1 MEEFLKAI
9 LKEAEKQ
16 ASQHRGSKP
25 CSGSMNHD
33 EVSAI
38 KKDATEMAKYTKM
51 QFDQFVAVGFTE
63 VQALQLITALL
74 N

>member
-1 MEEFLKAI
+1 
-9 LKEAEKQ
+9 
-16 ASQHRGSKP
+16 
-25 CSGSMNHD
+25 MNHD

-38 KKDATEMAKYTKM
+38 KKDVTEMAKYTKM

-63 VQALQLITALL
+63 EQAMALTIALL